1 MIGGKEMPKVVGG
14 TPFIE
19 AIKIMDER
27 NKGFVLV
34 TDAKNHL
41 LGILT
46 DGDLRRLIRRGED
59 LKDRL
64 IDDIMTRSPKTIE
77 ENTSVAQT
85 IETMQQ
91 KEITTLVVVNE
102 KNQLKGYV
110 HLHDILG
117 RGGTLKISIS

>member
-1 MIGGKEMPKVVGG
+1 
-14 TPFIE
+14 
-19 AIKIMDER
+19 
-27 NKGFVLV
+27 
-34 TDAKNHL
+34 
-41 LGILT
+41 LT